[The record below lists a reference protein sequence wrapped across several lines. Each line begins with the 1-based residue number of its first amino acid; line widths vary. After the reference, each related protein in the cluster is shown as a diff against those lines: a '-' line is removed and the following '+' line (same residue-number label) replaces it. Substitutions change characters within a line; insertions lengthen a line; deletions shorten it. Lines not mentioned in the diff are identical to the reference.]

1 MDRLAGFSLPLL
13 LARIWAA
20 QVTLQRLLR
29 SANSRSYPGG
39 FRCCENRCCQGDEAS
54 GLFRVFLLIC
64 IFILS
69 VLGCFSLGRHCCVN
83 RCQTMV
89 GPTGGHQQPQSPATF
104 GAPPS
109 YSEVVG
115 KPTLSLSPT
124 EPPPPYSLRPEGHT
138 GTERD
143 VNNPA
148 SDLEPPWRPP
158 EQAGDGWDS
167 CTVP

>member
-109 YSEVVG
+109 YSE
-115 KPTLSLSPT
+115 P
-124 EPPPPYSLRPEGHT
+124 
-138 GTERD
+138 
-143 VNNPA
+143 
-148 SDLEPPWRPP
+148 
-158 EQAGDGWDS
+158 QA
-167 CTVP
+167 